1 MSNYMDNKRIL
12 LVEDEPL
19 LQKLYSD
26 LLKTEGM
33 NFELATGGNSAYEK
47 MKSGGYDLV
56 LLDLLLPELSG
67 VEVIKKL
74 QSDPPEKPNK
84 KIIFLTNLDSG
95 KDFEEVKIMGFDCIV
110 KSNFNPQ
117 ELMNKVKSLLQ

>member
-1 MSNYMDNKRIL
+1 MDNKRIL